1 MEQFSAGLVLYT
13 DNNKTREYLL
23 LHYLSGH
30 WDFPKGK
37 IEPGESK
44 EQAALRELKEETG
57 LSADIVE
64 GFERSLGYWFKDYKS
79 GELVYKTVYFFIGY
93 TDQTNVT
100 LSSEHIDYIWL
111 PYDQAHAYTTFENAR
126 HILEKVE
133 YFLNAA
139 QHSID

>member
-13 DNNKTREYLL
+13 DVNGMREYLL

-44 EQAALRELKEETG
+44 ERAALRELKEETG
-57 LSADIVE
+57 LTADIVE
-64 GFERSLGYWFKDYKS
+64 GFERSLGYWFKDYKT
-79 GELVYKTVYFFIGY
+79 GDLIYKTVYFFIGY
-93 TDQTNVT
+93 TDQIEVT
-100 LSSEHIDYIWL
+100 ISHEHIGYIWL
-111 PYDQAHAYTTFENAR
+111 PYDKAHAHTTFENAR

-133 YFLNAA
+133 SFLNA
-139 QHSID
+139 S